1 MSTLDTKF
9 ETKIPLEKL
18 ELLIADFSPEKQ
30 TTIFELV
37 FWQEYRALAIS
48 QSSLESLEDLV
59 AVCKVFAALDITQH
73 FIELV
78 RSIERFAVSGSKD
91 ALVLAISDFTEY
103 CKNKD
108 LTYTLQCVEAYLTV
122 S

>member
-48 QSSLESLEDLV
+48 QSSVESLEDLV